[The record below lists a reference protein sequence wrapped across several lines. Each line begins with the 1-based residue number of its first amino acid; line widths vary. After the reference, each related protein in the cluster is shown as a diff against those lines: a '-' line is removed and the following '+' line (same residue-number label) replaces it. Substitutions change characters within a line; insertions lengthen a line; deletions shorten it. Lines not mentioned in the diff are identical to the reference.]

1 MPVDIELNG
10 VLKKRAKIPPHS
22 WYKAKIWNRS
32 EYQDLCV
39 QSDTLLLATQK
50 FKSFRDICLEIY
62 DIVPAHFLSA
72 PRLAWQAAFKKSKFR
87 LNLLT
92 DVDTWLMV
100 ETGIKGKICR
110 VIHRY
115 AKSNDKYMI
124 NYDKKTIIISE
135 VLECK

>member
-1 MPVDIELNG
+1 M
-10 VLKKRAKIPPHS
+10 
-22 WYKAKIWNRS
+22 
-32 EYQDLCV
+32 CV

-50 FKSFRDICLEIY
+50 FKNFRDICLEIY

-72 PRLAWQAAFKKSKFR
+72 PGLAWQAAFKKSKLK

-100 ETGIKGKICR
+100 ETGIKGKICH